1 MQKISALLAV
11 LVLFLIS
18 CQSEKKE
25 KETIQIGTK
34 KSEASPFEIGKKI
47 FDGKGKCY
55 TCHKIDK
62 KSIGPGVTEIVKIYK
77 EKDADLIA
85 FLKQKADPIVDPE
98 TYVVMK
104 TNFAIIKNFSEEEL
118 KALEIYMNEVS
129 TSKTK

>member
-1 MQKISALLAV
+1 MQKISVVLAV
-11 LVLFLIS
+11 LILLSIG

-34 KSEASPFEIGKKI
+34 KGESTPFEIGKKI

>member
-1 MQKISALLAV
+1 MQKISVVLAV
-11 LVLFLIS
+11 LILLSIG

-25 KETIQIGTK
+25 KETIQIRTK
-34 KSEASPFEIGKKI
+34 KGESTPFEIGKQI